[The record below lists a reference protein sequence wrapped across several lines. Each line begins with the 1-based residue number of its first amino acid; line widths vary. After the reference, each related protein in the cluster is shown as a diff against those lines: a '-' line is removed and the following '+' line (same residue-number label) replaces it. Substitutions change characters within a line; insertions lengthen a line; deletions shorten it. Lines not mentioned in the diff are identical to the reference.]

1 MACIRRITILL
12 NCNQIDN
19 LFCVTSNILALKFS
33 SSVQVSGN
41 VLVCDSIDQV
51 GIDSMERAGLTVHYK
66 PDIKPAELVSSVK
79 DYDVL
84 VVRSRTKVTK
94 EVVDAAVQAKI
105 IARVGVGLD
114 NVDVQAAEMK
124 KIRVI
129 NAPEAASIAVS
140 ELVIG
145 LMISL
150 ARSIPKADAET
161 KRGSWIKKELMGTQL
176 SGKYLG
182 IVGVGNIGRNI
193 GRMAKALRMNL
204 IGYDPYPIKREF
216 ISETG
221 MIVTDLNTLLE
232 SADFVTCHVPATP
245 ETKHMFNSE
254 HLAKMKSTAYLIN
267 TSRGDV
273 IDENALFEVLKSGK
287 LAGAAL
293 DVFEVEPPTNKGL
306 INLAN
311 VVCTPHIG
319 AQTKEAQELASRV
332 IAEKV
337 IQILRGVI

>member
-1 MACIRRITILL
+1 M
-12 NCNQIDN
+12 
-19 LFCVTSNILALKFS
+19 
-33 SSVQVSGN
+33 QVSGK
-41 VLVCDSIDQV
+41 VLVCDSIDQG
-51 GIDSMERAGLTVHYK
+51 GIDSMKRAGLTVHYK
-66 PDIKPAELVSSVK
+66 PEIGPAELVSSVK
-79 DYDVL
+79 DYDVI
-84 VVRSRTKVTK
+84 VVRSRTKVPK
-94 EVVDAAVQAKI
+94 EVVDAAAQAKI
-105 IARVGVGLD
+105 IARVGVGVD
-114 NVDVQAAEMK
+114 NIDVKAAEAK

-129 NAPEAASIAVS
+129 NAPEAASTAVA

-150 ARSIPKADAET
+150 ARSIPRADAET
-161 KRGSWIKKELMGTQL
+161 KRGNWIKKDLMGTQL

-193 GRMAKALRMNL
+193 GRMARALRMNL
-204 IGYDPYPIKREF
+204 IGFDPYPINREF

-245 ETKHMFNSE
+245 ETKYMFNSE
-254 HLAKMKSTAYLIN
+254 RLAKMKPTAYLIN
-267 TSRGDV
+267 TSRGDI
-273 IDENALFEVLKSGK
+273 IDESALYEVLKSGK

-293 DVFEVEPPTNKGL
+293 DVFEVEPPINKQL
-306 INLAN
+306 VNLTS

-319 AQTKEAQELASRV
+319 AQTREAQALASTV